1 MSRILVIES
10 SARQQGSVSREL
22 TQQFIANWQ
31 AAHPAD
37 QVQVRD
43 LAAEPVPH
51 LDATLLGGWM
61 TPSEQQNDAEKAALA
76 RSNQLTDELLA
87 ADVLVLAAPMY
98 NFAIPSTLK
107 AWLDHVLR
115 AGVTFKY
122 TETGPQGLLT
132 GKRAFVLTAR
142 GGIYAGSA
150 LDHQEPYLRQVLA
163 FIGIHDVQFIHAEG
177 LNMGAEFSEKGLAQA
192 KANLEGLRGQAL
204 SVIAQNID
212 ALLVGPTSDL
222 PEAVRLDMAYAAS
235 SQIIDAASPF
245 AMDDLCIAARGLCD
259 LLDAAPRTGG
269 FDWRIST
276 VHAQAMKLLLA
287 LPCEAVE
294 PRQRDER
301 DQCGGEAAQH
311 GG

>member
-22 TQQFIANWQ
+22 TQQFIATWQ

-61 TPSEQQNDAEKAALA
+61 TPSEQQSDAEKAALA

-142 GGIYAGSA
+142 GGIYAGSG
-150 LDHQEPYLRQVLA
+150 LDHQEPYLRQALA

-192 KANLEGLRGQAL
+192 KA
-204 SVIAQNID
+204 
-212 ALLVGPTSDL
+212 
-222 PEAVRLDMAYAAS
+222 
-235 SQIIDAASPF
+235 
-245 AMDDLCIAARGLCD
+245 
-259 LLDAAPRTGG
+259 
-269 FDWRIST
+269 
-276 VHAQAMKLLLA
+276 KLA
-287 LPCEAVE
+287 EVA
-294 PRQRDER
+294 
-301 DQCGGEAAQH
+301 
-311 GG
+311 

>member
-1 MSRILVIES
+1 MSRVLVIES
-10 SARQQGSVSREL
+10 SARQQGSISREL

-37 QVQVRD
+37 QIQVRD

-61 TPSEQQNDAEKAALA
+61 TPSEQQSEAEKAALA

-107 AWLDHVLR
+107 ACQQPLR

-142 GGIYAGSA
+142 GGIYAGSG
-150 LDHQEPYLRQVLA
+150 LDHQEPYLRQALA

-192 KANLEGLRGQAL
+192 KA
-204 SVIAQNID
+204 
-212 ALLVGPTSDL
+212 
-222 PEAVRLDMAYAAS
+222 RLAEVA
-235 SQIIDAASPF
+235 
-245 AMDDLCIAARGLCD
+245 
-259 LLDAAPRTGG
+259 
-269 FDWRIST
+269 
-276 VHAQAMKLLLA
+276 
-287 LPCEAVE
+287 
-294 PRQRDER
+294 
-301 DQCGGEAAQH
+301 
-311 GG
+311 

>member
-1 MSRILVIES
+1 MSRVLVIES
-10 SARQQGSVSREL
+10 SARQQGSISREL
-22 TQQFIANWQ
+22 TQQFIAKWQ
-31 AAHPAD
+31 AAHPTD
-37 QVQVRD
+37 QIQVRD

-61 TPSEQQNDAEKAALA
+61 TPSEQQSEAEKAALA

-142 GGIYAGSA
+142 GGIYAGSG
-150 LDHQEPYLRQVLA
+150 LDHQEPYLRQALA

-192 KANLEGLRGQAL
+192 KA
-204 SVIAQNID
+204 
-212 ALLVGPTSDL
+212 
-222 PEAVRLDMAYAAS
+222 RLAEVA
-235 SQIIDAASPF
+235 
-245 AMDDLCIAARGLCD
+245 
-259 LLDAAPRTGG
+259 
-269 FDWRIST
+269 
-276 VHAQAMKLLLA
+276 
-287 LPCEAVE
+287 
-294 PRQRDER
+294 
-301 DQCGGEAAQH
+301 
-311 GG
+311 

>member
-1 MSRILVIES
+1 MSRVLVIES

-22 TQQFIANWQ
+22 TRQFIGNWQ

-37 QVQVRD
+37 QIQIRD
-43 LAAEPVPH
+43 LAVEPVPH

-142 GGIYAGSA
+142 GGIYAGSG
-150 LDHQEPYLRQVLA
+150 LDHQEPYLRQALA

-177 LNMGAEFSEKGLAQA
+177 LNLGAEFSEKGLAQA
-192 KANLEGLRGQAL
+192 KA
-204 SVIAQNID
+204 
-212 ALLVGPTSDL
+212 
-222 PEAVRLDMAYAAS
+222 RLAEVA
-235 SQIIDAASPF
+235 
-245 AMDDLCIAARGLCD
+245 
-259 LLDAAPRTGG
+259 
-269 FDWRIST
+269 
-276 VHAQAMKLLLA
+276 
-287 LPCEAVE
+287 
-294 PRQRDER
+294 
-301 DQCGGEAAQH
+301 
-311 GG
+311 

>member
-1 MSRILVIES
+1 MSRVLVIES

-37 QVQVRD
+37 QIQVRD
-43 LAAEPVPH
+43 VAAEPVPH

-61 TPSEQQNDAEKAALA
+61 TPSEQQTEAEKAALA

-142 GGIYAGSA
+142 GGIYAGSG
-150 LDHQEPYLRQVLA
+150 LDHQEPYLRQALA

-177 LNMGAEFSEKGLAQA
+177 LNLGAEFSEKGLAQA
-192 KANLEGLRGQAL
+192 KA
-204 SVIAQNID
+204 
-212 ALLVGPTSDL
+212 
-222 PEAVRLDMAYAAS
+222 
-235 SQIIDAASPF
+235 
-245 AMDDLCIAARGLCD
+245 
-259 LLDAAPRTGG
+259 
-269 FDWRIST
+269 
-276 VHAQAMKLLLA
+276 KLAELA
-287 LPCEAVE
+287 
-294 PRQRDER
+294 
-301 DQCGGEAAQH
+301 
-311 GG
+311 

>member
-37 QVQVRD
+37 QIQVRD

-61 TPSEQQNDAEKAALA
+61 TPSEQQSDAEKAALA

-142 GGIYAGSA
+142 GGIYAGSG
-150 LDHQEPYLRQVLA
+150 LDHQEPYLRQALA

-177 LNMGAEFSEKGLAQA
+177 LNLGAEFSEKGLAQA
-192 KANLEGLRGQAL
+192 KA
-204 SVIAQNID
+204 
-212 ALLVGPTSDL
+212 
-222 PEAVRLDMAYAAS
+222 
-235 SQIIDAASPF
+235 
-245 AMDDLCIAARGLCD
+245 
-259 LLDAAPRTGG
+259 
-269 FDWRIST
+269 
-276 VHAQAMKLLLA
+276 KLA
-287 LPCEAVE
+287 EVA
-294 PRQRDER
+294 
-301 DQCGGEAAQH
+301 
-311 GG
+311 

>member
-51 LDATLLGGWM
+51 LDAMLLGGWM

-150 LDHQEPYLRQVLA
+150 LDHQEPYLRQALA

-177 LNMGAEFSEKGLAQA
+177 LNLGAEFSEKGLAQA
-192 KANLEGLRGQAL
+192 KA
-204 SVIAQNID
+204 
-212 ALLVGPTSDL
+212 
-222 PEAVRLDMAYAAS
+222 
-235 SQIIDAASPF
+235 
-245 AMDDLCIAARGLCD
+245 
-259 LLDAAPRTGG
+259 
-269 FDWRIST
+269 
-276 VHAQAMKLLLA
+276 KLA
-287 LPCEAVE
+287 EVA
-294 PRQRDER
+294 
-301 DQCGGEAAQH
+301 
-311 GG
+311 